1 MEVGRTD
8 GLIAA
13 LRCVEALSETDDFET
28 RLALWKAAKRYAAK
42 GRQDFTDTALER
54 QREALPQWR
63 ARSQGGQVGREL
75 EW

>member
-1 MEVGRTD
+1 MEGQRD

-13 LRCVEALSETDDFET
+13 SRCLEAMAETADFET

-42 GRQDFTDTALER
+42 GRQDFTDTALEG
-54 QREALPQWR
+54 QREALPEWR
-63 ARSQGGQVGREL
+63 ALSQGGQVGREL